1 MDIDEIDETLKAMK
15 GYMIKFIDDAE
26 LQRLSAKLLK
36 CWFDALVKQGFT
48 EQAALKILCAN
59 PQLIK
64 IN

>member
-1 MDIDEIDETLKAMK
+1 MDIDETLKEMK
-15 GYMIKFIDDAE
+15 DYIRKFVDDTE